1 MERSQ
6 ENALRA
12 MRRQY
17 TQIMAE
23 EDARKGRVIT
33 GAYRGMENR
42 EFTMQGIKL
51 VHNVRGEVLALG
63 TKPERLQERL
73 EQYSALL
80 ELDEV
85 SEEDKTM
92 VRMFTSA
99 IQKRIEDL
107 EYMRENNLREVDGVN
122 KDIIRTRIQEY
133 TA

>member
-12 MRRQY
+12 MRKQY

-51 VHNVRGEVLALG
+51 VHNVRGEVLLHELENSEIYVSTGSACNSKDTKISHVLKAISLDDKYARGTIRVSLG
-63 TKPERLQERL
+63 KNNTLEDVERIVIGLKKIL
-73 EQYSALL
+73 
-80 ELDEV
+80 
-85 SEEDKTM
+85 K
-92 VRMFTSA
+92 
-99 IQKRIEDL
+99 
-107 EYMRENNLREVDGVN
+107 
-122 KDIIRTRIQEY
+122 
-133 TA
+133 